1 MRTFS
6 LTQRSSKSDEP
17 FLDKSV
23 SKLEMEME
31 LVDNRVS
38 NGQMLEL
45 FFESTVT
52 TRRQLRCGKFSSA
65 QGRTLGHITH
75 FSFRF

>member
-1 MRTFS
+1 MRTFF
-6 LTQRSSKSDEP
+6 LPQKSSKSDEP

-31 LVDNRVS
+31 SVDNRFS
-38 NGQMLEL
+38 DGQMLEL
-45 FFESTVT
+45 FFKSTAT
-52 TRRQLRCGKFSSA
+52 TRRQLRCGKFSNA